1 MACNNCNNTSTKCD
15 NLSCGCADTS
25 QTMPCVYN
33 DCSVKGA
40 EQCEDIQC
48 ASCVSYCKDTFEASL
63 GQNILQIANGE
74 RLDRILQRIVLFMS
88 DANCITTAP
97 QLVSLGVTTSTTIIV
112 EWSGV
117 PSGSTVSVEYKLP
130 SSGGWTQAATGLT
143 SSTVAHTIT
152 NLTAGTTYQFR
163 VVNGSCSS
171 VIVTGTTAIV

>member
-88 DANCITTAP
+88 DANCINY
-97 QLVSLGVTTSTTIIV
+97 GTSTCFIRSYYKYNNNSRMV
-112 EWSGV
+112 WS
-117 PSGSTVSVEYKLP
+117 SIRFYSKCR
-130 SSGGWTQAATGLT
+130 
-143 SSTVAHTIT
+143 I
-152 NLTAGTTYQFR
+152 
-163 VVNGSCSS
+163 
-171 VIVTGTTAIV
+171 